1 MSEQGKIFSNSPTL
15 RGKSIDDTISRHLL
29 VIEQLRQIV
38 PEIENIVQ
46 RIVYSLL
53 KGGKVI
59 WMGNGGSAADSQ
71 HLAAEL
77 VGRFK
82 RDRQPIPS
90 LALTSNM
97 SILTAVANDMGYD
110 SIFSRQ
116 IGALCSRG
124 DIVIGISTSG
134 ESPNVLE
141 GIRKASSMGACCIG
155 FTGKDGGIL
164 KDLVDE
170 CILIPSDDTARIQE
184 AHILVGH
191 IICDLVEGEISR
203 DHESSI

>member
-1 MSEQGKIFSNSPTL
+1 MPEQGKVFFNDRAV
-15 RGKSIDDTISRHLL
+15 RGKWINDTISRHLL
-29 VIEQLRQIV
+29 VIEELKQIV
-38 PEIENIVQ
+38 PEIEHIVQ
-46 RIVYSLL
+46 RIVDSLL

-82 RDRQPIPS
+82 RDRHPIPS

-116 IGALCSRG
+116 MGALCNKE

-155 FTGKDGGIL
+155 FTGENGGTL
-164 KDLVDE
+164 RDLVDE

-191 IICDLVEGEISR
+191 IICDLIEWEISR